1 MPKKNAN
8 AKAAY
13 GSETFPDLH
22 HKMSKKVAQL
32 TKVIYH
38 LNTRNED
45 FQVDLKSTQSSHAS
59 EVEEILQDAA
69 DKINAFKAKLAKAQQ
84 NGATAVALQKLKKQH
99 RSEKDEVRTKSGL
112 QSQYIQPYWKTGT
125 HYWYRLTK
133 FTLFFQNT
141 TQSHFQQLFSERPT
155 SQ

>member
-1 MPKKNAN
+1 MSKKKKGGVPSSAGSGSGS
-8 AKAAY
+8 Y

-45 FQVDLKSTQSSHAS
+45 FQSELKSAQRSHAG

-69 DKINAFKAKLAKAQQ
+69 DKINAFKKKLESAKQH
-84 NGATAVALQKLKKQH
+84 GATAAALQKLKKQH
-99 RSEKDEVRTKSGL
+99 RAERDEASEIASFAIPFVSML
-112 QSQYIQPYWKTGT
+112 
-125 HYWYRLTK
+125 L
-133 FTLFFQNT
+133 LL
-141 TQSHFQQLFSERPT
+141 QQL
-155 SQ
+155 QNV